1 MERDILVKI
10 IKEDFGLTIDIEALI
25 EKYDSDGTGQMEFE
39 EVSLYPPPPSP
50 LLQPPCQFFLF
61 LFLLLF
67 RACVCCL
74 AGWLLLTA
82 SSLLLPLL
90 PFAVC

>member
-1 MERDILVKI
+1 VERDILVKI

-50 LLQPPCQFFLF
+50 LLLPPCQF
-61 LFLLLF
+61 F

-74 AGWLLLTA
+74 AGWILLTA